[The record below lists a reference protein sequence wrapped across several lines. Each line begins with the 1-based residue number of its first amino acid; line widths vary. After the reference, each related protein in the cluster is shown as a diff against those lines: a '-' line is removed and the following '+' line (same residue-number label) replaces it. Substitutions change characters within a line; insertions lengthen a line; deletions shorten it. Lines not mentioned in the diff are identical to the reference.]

1 MKLKCLSRNH
11 RVSRCTST
19 EDFCK
24 TPKYSYAPRKPS
36 LAHIDETGSR
46 ISIKDCQKFN
56 VTISSTECNQT
67 HKGISIMIGPFFT
80 IRVMTDF
87 EFHDSL
93 LRQNV
98 GGQNEI

>member
-1 MKLKCLSRNH
+1 
-11 RVSRCTST
+11 
-19 EDFCK
+19 
-24 TPKYSYAPRKPS
+24 
-36 LAHIDETGSR
+36 
-46 ISIKDCQKFN
+46 
-56 VTISSTECNQT
+56 
-67 HKGISIMIGPFFT
+67 MIGPFFT